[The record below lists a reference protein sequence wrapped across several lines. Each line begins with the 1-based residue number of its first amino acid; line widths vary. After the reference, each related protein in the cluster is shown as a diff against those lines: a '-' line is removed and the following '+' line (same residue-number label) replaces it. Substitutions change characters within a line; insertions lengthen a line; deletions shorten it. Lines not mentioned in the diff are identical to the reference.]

1 MKAISKTMRYFSF
14 KKLVR
19 DRIVELMKEC
29 GEKPV
34 GVKVLSEKRFVKELV
49 LKLVEESTEML
60 KIKDMD
66 KLKEELVDV
75 IEVTDYLRSHLKLS
89 DKEFKKL
96 LKEKRKGVGGFDKRI
111 YLDCVGVTKDNKWTK
126 YYLNNPD
133 RYPEIKEK

>member
-1 MKAISKTMRYFSF
+1 MKNIQKPMRYFSF

-19 DRIVELMKEC
+19 DRIVELMKDC

-34 GVKVLSEKRFVKELV
+34 GVKVLSEKKFIEELV
-49 LKLVEESTEML
+49 IKLVEESTEML
-60 KIKDMD
+60 NIKDTN

-75 IEVTDYLRSHLKLS
+75 IEVADYLKTYLKLS

-96 LKEKRKGVGGFDKRI
+96 LKEKRVGVGGFDKRL
-111 YLDCVGVTKDNKWTK
+111 YLDKVGATNDNKWTK

-133 RYPEIKEK
+133 RYPEIKRK